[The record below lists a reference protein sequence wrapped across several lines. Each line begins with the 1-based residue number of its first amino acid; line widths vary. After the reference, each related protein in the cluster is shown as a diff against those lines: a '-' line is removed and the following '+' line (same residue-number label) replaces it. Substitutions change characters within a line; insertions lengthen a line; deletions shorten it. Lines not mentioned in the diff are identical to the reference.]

1 MPSQVR
7 WSSMPRVPMLQDEED
22 NDLTETG
29 SESIDI
35 SLSSEDNDGPDGRRR
50 GPNHNTNGRPDESGR
65 TPLTVG
71 GNRFIT
77 PWASRAVSANL
88 KSYLGG
94 PYPTYSLVPVDI
106 KKLSWERFQH
116 EKLGKPPTASQLF
129 ERIHRRNKGEGD
141 FVDNKS
147 RIVYETY
154 DNAINENMVQMLPH
168 ILKLTLK
175 LSVKQVKVLISNLF
189 SDEIQETS
197 ATLLPSNPPVLE
209 NGGEN
214 DTVFSQMYDYAKH

>member
-1 MPSQVR
+1 MVDVEYVETNIWENINVVLVKELSRISLMLIEIMQR
-7 WSSMPRVPMLQDEED
+7 KLQDEED

-29 SESIDI
+29 SKSIDI
-35 SLSSEDNDGPDGRRR
+35 SLSSEDNDGPNGRRK
-50 GPNHNTNGRPDESGR
+50 GPNYGTNGRADKSGR

-77 PWASRAVSANL
+77 PSTSRAVSANL

-94 PYPTYSLVPVDI
+94 PYPTCSLVPVDI
-106 KKLSWERFQH
+106 KKKLLWERFQLRLH

-147 RIVYETY
+147 RIFYETD
-154 DNAINENMVQMLPH
+154 DNAINE
-168 ILKLTLK
+168 KYG
-175 LSVKQVKVLISNLF
+175 SNA
-189 SDEIQETS
+189 SSHPEIDIEAWCGS
-197 ATLLPSNPPVLE
+197 L
-209 NGGEN
+209 
-214 DTVFSQMYDYAKH
+214 